1 MEEFYVKYRNLYV
14 QHCDALCCSGT
25 RSMCRSVVCVPSSLS
40 QPQLQL

>member
-14 QHCDALCCSGT
+14 QHCGALCCSGT